1 MFFFVGWH
9 HRWAGRASG
18 EGRALIAAQKA
29 IASPLLDD
37 ISIEGATGIL
47 INFTGGLD
55 LKITDYG
62 LSRNKDTNTT
72 KDTMMMT
79 GCGSALWM
87 GECLPLT
94 R

>member
-1 MFFFVGWH
+1 MLVVKRPGP
-9 HRWAGRASG
+9 G
-18 EGRALIAAQKA
+18 ER
-29 IASPLLDD
+29 
-37 ISIEGATGIL
+37 
-47 INFTGGLD
+47 LD

-62 LSRNKDTNTT
+62 LSRNKDTNTM